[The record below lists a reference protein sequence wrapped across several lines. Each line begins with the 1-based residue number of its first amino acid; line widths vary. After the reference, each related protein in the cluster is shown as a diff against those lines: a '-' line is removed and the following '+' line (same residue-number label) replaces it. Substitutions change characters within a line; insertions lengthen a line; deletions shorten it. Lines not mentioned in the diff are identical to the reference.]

1 MTQTAL
7 TPDHE
12 PEALADDLLE
22 GAGAIAEFMFGD
34 AKLRKKVY
42 YLRQSS
48 RLPLFHIG
56 TRLCAR
62 KSTLLRWIRAQE
74 ESRLSSMSRRIG
86 GSLTKVE
93 NTAQKPG
100 GRL

>member
-22 GAGAIAEFMFGD
+22 GAAAIAEFMFGD

-42 YLRQSS
+42 YLRRSS
-48 RLPLFHIG
+48 RLPLFLIG

-74 ESRLSSMSRRIG
+74 ESRLSLVNRQFVVSNANAGNAS
-86 GSLTKVE
+86 
-93 NTAQKPG
+93 QK
-100 GRL
+100 

>member
-7 TPDHE
+7 TPGHE
-12 PEALADDLLE
+12 PELLAEDLLE

-48 RLPLFHIG
+48 RLPLFQIG

-62 KSTLLRWIRAQE
+62 KSTLLGWIRAQE
-74 ESRLSSMSRRIG
+74 ESRLPFRIRQEAYR
-86 GSLTKVE
+86 E
-93 NTAQKPG
+93 NQ
-100 GRL
+100 

>member
-62 KSTLLRWIRAQE
+62 KSTLLRWIKVQE
-74 ESRLSSMSRRIG
+74 ESRL
-86 GSLTKVE
+86 GSVNRQFVVSNSNAAVTG
-93 NTAQKPG
+93 QK
-100 GRL
+100 